1 LHDDKKD
8 KLGFDFVV
16 NSTFG
21 FNVAEAAALRFGGAG
36 FAYARI

>member
-21 FNVAEAAALRFGGAG
+21 LSEAEGAALRFGGA
-36 FAYARI
+36 